1 MGCSLCCC
9 RRGAYCAG
17 SRKHAKSSSRHAA
30 TMRVLLKIQSNGPAC
45 TRSRCCLRKSE
56 TAQLLPREMTCSKGC
71 GASGSRGPRLGFCS
85 AGIPTSRSSRVE
97 TNYEECMWG
106 GKQPSITS
114 VYEPEYSLVHW
125 PCTAGVREGGFCR
138 ALPADKSAISTERS
152 SRRPVSTL
160 HRMNT
165 LQNGH
170 AAAAAAAAAAAGA
183 GDASPG
189 RVELIVVG
197 VGGVEQ
203 RDRVAI
209 PQQPTVA
216 VANQNAVDI
225 RAVGA
230 EVVQIDAL
238 VFVRA
243 ADLAVLVTAR
253 TAGK

>member
-1 MGCSLCCC
+1 M
-9 RRGAYCAG
+9 
-17 SRKHAKSSSRHAA
+17 
-30 TMRVLLKIQSNGPAC
+30 
-45 TRSRCCLRKSE
+45 
-56 TAQLLPREMTCSKGC
+56 
-71 GASGSRGPRLGFCS
+71 
-85 AGIPTSRSSRVE
+85 
-97 TNYEECMWG
+97 
-106 GKQPSITS
+106 
-114 VYEPEYSLVHW
+114 
-125 PCTAGVREGGFCR
+125 
-138 ALPADKSAISTERS
+138 
-152 SRRPVSTL
+152 
-160 HRMNT
+160 
-165 LQNGH
+165 
-170 AAAAAAAAAAAGA
+170 
-183 GDASPG
+183 
-189 RVELIVVG
+189 VG